1 MKNKKTS
8 KVWQNAR
15 LYNTKTFK
23 IFNPD
28 MSWYTYVL
36 TTKGVSFMKN
46 RNFIIGLAFAG
57 LAIQVFTL
65 VCGDALLRSYSDA
78 FNAVSAITL
87 FLALI
92 GIIWNQPTPNDRV
105 REIDDIYRD
114 MDQIYRYIDDN
125 MRDIHEEIRDSQKN

>member
-1 MKNKKTS
+1 MNNIKLN
-8 KVWQNAR
+8 KVWRRVR
-15 LYNTKTFK
+15 LSNPKF
-23 IFNPD
+23 FNPD

-92 GIIWNQPTPNDRV
+92 GMIWNQPTSVDRI
-105 REIDDIYRD
+105 REIDDMYRD
-114 MDQIYRYIDDN
+114 IDQIYRYIDDTA
-125 MRDIHEEIRDSQKN
+125 RDIRDEIRDSEKK